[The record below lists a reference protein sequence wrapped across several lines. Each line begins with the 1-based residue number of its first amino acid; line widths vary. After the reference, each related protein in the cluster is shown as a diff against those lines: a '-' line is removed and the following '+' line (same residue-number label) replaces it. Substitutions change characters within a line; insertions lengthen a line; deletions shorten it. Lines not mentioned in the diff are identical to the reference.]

1 MGREGGWMG
10 VGRKWNVC
18 EVYYHRR
25 RARQARA
32 LRRACEEGV
41 TANMSP
47 SALNLLTPFKRA
59 WGSACANQLMAM
71 VY

>member
-47 SALNLLTPFKRA
+47 SALNLLTPFK
-59 WGSACANQLMAM
+59 
-71 VY
+71 